1 VAHTI
6 IINRAPVLALWA
18 TVVAER
24 LGYAPG
30 EALTLGRAVTGL
42 TAQSK
47 GRHLGIY
54 QPRPKAAA
62 EKAAGHKLEAVELLG
77 RLVPAERTPDGLRA
91 VEKGKPASPES
102 AERYLESK
110 FGADLAAAR
119 SAMRKLA
126 AHFEP
131 EVLAT
136 RAFTLYEKF
145 RPAIPQGVRGW
156 GAKGELDLGRIEAM
170 AAGTTDG

>member
-1 VAHTI
+1 VAHKIT
-6 IINRAPVLALWA
+6 INRAPVLALWA

-24 LGYAPG
+24 LGYEPG

-54 QPRPKAAA
+54 KPRAKEAA
-62 EKAAGHKLEAVELLG
+62 EKAAGRKLEAVELLG
-77 RLVPAERTPDGLRA
+77 RFVPAVQTPDGLRA
-91 VEKGKPASPES
+91 IEKGRPASPES

-126 AHFEP
+126 EHLAP
-131 EVLAT
+131 EALAT
-136 RAFTLYEKF
+136 RAFVLYEKF

-156 GAKGELDLGRIEAM
+156 GAKGELDLGRIEAL
-170 AAGTTDG
+170 AAGQDDG

>member
-1 VAHTI
+1 MARTI
-6 IINRAPVLALWA
+6 SINRAPVLALWA

-24 LGYAPG
+24 LGYSRD

-54 QPRPKAAA
+54 QPRPQAAA
-62 EKAAGHKLEAVELLG
+62 EKAAGHRLEAVELLG
-77 RLVPAERTPDGLRA
+77 RLVPAERTPAGLRA

-102 AERYLESK
+102 AEKYLESK

-119 SAMRKLA
+119 AAMRKLA
-126 AHFEP
+126 SHLEP
-131 EVLAT
+131 VTLAT
-136 RAFTLYEKF
+136 RAFSLYEKF

-156 GAKGELDLGRIEAM
+156 GAKGELDLDRIEAL
-170 AAGTTDG
+170 AAEPSDG